1 MDVVNSGQ
9 DWLVFCGCS
18 VIVLE
23 CYVIVVDGFNAR
35 FFSEN
40 EILFGGVEKTGLFCD
55 VEKTDWL
62 SGVLESSDEA
72 LLVSIVTD
80 GSSFA
85 GVTNL

>member
-1 MDVVNSGQ
+1 M
-9 DWLVFCGCS
+9 
-18 VIVLE
+18 E

-40 EILFGGVEKTGLFCD
+40 KMSFGGVEKTGLFCD

-62 SGVLESSDEA
+62 SGVLEACDEA
-72 LLVSIVTD
+72 LFVSIVTD

-85 GVTNL
+85 GVTNLQ